1 MSQQEVQ
8 VTDNTEQL
16 DAMAAM
22 SDEDFLNS
30 LADAESK
37 QLEESKEPDEKVT
50 DTQEVKSTEEVTAK
64 DTTETVVAVAEGT
77 VVPPVVEQTS
87 DEINYKEFYE
97 RVTKPFKANGR
108 EIVVTNPDDLITLAQ
123 KGTDYVKKMTELKP
137 LKRIN
142 KLLQDNGIAEDDL
155 AYLIDLKAK
164 KPEAIAKLLKDSEVD
179 LYQFDVE
186 QGKDYKPVAPT
197 YNEVNEE
204 LTTVLDDLEKNSSTF
219 KQTIAVIGQQWDANS
234 RNFIAQNPN
243 LVRVIDAQIANGA
256 FAKIDTIMQ
265 YERAVGRLDGMTDL
279 EAYVA
284 IEKQL
289 AAKQPTPPQANTT
302 TQAVVTQQQ
311 QQQASKPSTVDARKQ
326 AAPPRQ
332 TKTDTPPLKINS
344 PALSDADF
352 LKELAKAGY

>member
-64 DTTETVVAVAEGT
+64 ETTESVAA
-77 VVPPVVEQTS
+77 VPPVVGQAS

-155 AYLIDLKAK
+155 TYLIDLKAK

-186 QGKDYKPVAPT
+186 QGNDYKPVAPT

-204 LTTVLDDLEKNSSTF
+204 LTNVLDDLEKNSSTF
-219 KQTIAVIGQQWDANS
+219 KQTIAVIGQQWDEHS

-243 LVRVIDAQIANGA
+243 LVRIIDAQIANGA

-289 AAKQPTPPQANTT
+289 AAKQTVPPA
-302 TQAVVTQQQ
+302 VTQQQ
-311 QQQASKPSTVDARKQ
+311 QQPSKPSTVAARRQ

>member
-64 DTTETVVAVAEGT
+64 ETTESVAA
-77 VVPPVVEQTS
+77 VPPVVGQAS

-155 AYLIDLKAK
+155 TYLIDLKAK

-186 QGKDYKPVAPT
+186 QGNDYKPVAPT

-204 LTTVLDDLEKNSSTF
+204 LTNVLDDLEKNSSTF
-219 KQTIAVIGQQWDANS
+219 KQTIAVIGQQWDDHS

-243 LVRVIDAQIANGA
+243 LVRIIDAQIANGA

-289 AAKQPTPPQANTT
+289 AAKQTVPPA
-302 TQAVVTQQQ
+302 VTQQQ
-311 QQQASKPSTVDARKQ
+311 QQPSKPSTVDARRQ

>member
-37 QLEESKEPDEKVT
+37 HLEESKEPEQKVT

-64 DTTETVVAVAEGT
+64 ETTETVV
-77 VVPPVVEQTS
+77 EQTS
-87 DEINYKEFYE
+87 GEVNYKEFYE

-204 LTTVLDDLEKNSSTF
+204 LTNVLDDLEKNSPTF
-219 KQTIAVIGQQWDANS
+219 KQTIAVIGQQWDEHS

-243 LVRVIDAQIANGA
+243 LVRIIDAQIANGA

-289 AAKQPTPPQANTT
+289 AAKQTVPAQTNTT
-302 TQAVVTQQQ
+302 VPPVVTQQQ
-311 QQQASKPSTVDARKQ
+311 QQPSKPSTIDARRQ

>member
-64 DTTETVVAVAEGT
+64 ETTESVAA
-77 VVPPVVEQTS
+77 VPPVVGQAS

-186 QGKDYKPVAPT
+186 QGNDYKPVAPT

-219 KQTIAVIGQQWDANS
+219 KQTIAVIGQQWDEHS

-243 LVRVIDAQIANGA
+243 LVRIIDAQIANGA

-289 AAKQPTPPQANTT
+289 AAKQTVPPA
-302 TQAVVTQQQ
+302 VTQQQ
-311 QQQASKPSTVDARKQ
+311 QQPSKPSTVDARRQ

>member
-64 DTTETVVAVAEGT
+64 ETTESVAA
-77 VVPPVVEQTS
+77 VPPVVGQAS

-155 AYLIDLKAK
+155 TYLIDLKAK

-186 QGKDYKPVAPT
+186 QGNDYKPVAPT

-204 LTTVLDDLEKNSSTF
+204 LTNVLDDLEKNSSTF
-219 KQTIAVIGQQWDANS
+219 KQTIAVIGQQWDEHS

-243 LVRVIDAQIANGA
+243 LVRIIDAQIANGA

-289 AAKQPTPPQANTT
+289 AAKQTVPPA
-302 TQAVVTQQQ
+302 VTQQQ
-311 QQQASKPSTVDARKQ
+311 QQPSKPSTVDARRQ

>member
-64 DTTETVVAVAEGT
+64 DTTET
-77 VVPPVVEQTS
+77 VVEQTS

-186 QGKDYKPVAPT
+186 QGNDYKPVAPT
-197 YNEVNEE
+197 YNEVTEE

-219 KQTIAVIGQQWDANS
+219 KQTIAVIGQQWDEHS

-243 LVRVIDAQIANGA
+243 LVRIIDAQIANGA

-289 AAKQPTPPQANTT
+289 AAKQTVPP
-302 TQAVVTQQQ
+302 VVNRQQQ
-311 QQQASKPSTVDARKQ
+311 QPSKPSTVDARRQ

>member
-64 DTTETVVAVAEGT
+64 ETTQSVAA
-77 VVPPVVEQTS
+77 VPPVVGQAS

-164 KPEAIAKLLKDSEVD
+164 KPEAIAKLLNDSEVD

-204 LTTVLDDLEKNSSTF
+204 LTNVLDDLEKNSSTF
-219 KQTIAVIGQQWDANS
+219 KQTIAVIGQQWDEHS

-243 LVRVIDAQIANGA
+243 LVRIIDAQIANGA

-289 AAKQPTPPQANTT
+289 AAKQTVPP
-302 TQAVVTQQQ
+302 VVNRQQQ
-311 QQQASKPSTVDARKQ
+311 QPSKPSTVDARRQ

>member
-1 MSQQEVQ
+1 MSQQEVP
-8 VTDNTEQL
+8 VNDNTEQL

-22 SDEDFLNS
+22 SDEDFLSS
-30 LADAESK
+30 LASAESK

-64 DTTETVVAVAEGT
+64 ETTESVAA
-77 VVPPVVEQTS
+77 VPPVVGQAS

-186 QGKDYKPVAPT
+186 QGNDYKPEAPT

-204 LTTVLDDLEKNSSTF
+204 LTNVLDDLEKNSSTF
-219 KQTIAVIGQQWDANS
+219 RQTIAVIGQQWDEHS

-243 LVRVIDAQIANGA
+243 LVRIIDAQIANGA

-289 AAKQPTPPQANTT
+289 AAKQTVPP
-302 TQAVVTQQQ
+302 VVTQQQ
-311 QQQASKPSTVDARKQ
+311 QQPSKPSTVDARRQ

>member
-64 DTTETVVAVAEGT
+64 DTTET
-77 VVPPVVEQTS
+77 VVEQTS

-186 QGKDYKPVAPT
+186 QGNDYKPVAPT
-197 YNEVNEE
+197 YNEVTEE

-219 KQTIAVIGQQWDANS
+219 KQTIAVIGQQWDEHS

-243 LVRVIDAQIANGA
+243 LVRIIDAQIANGA

-289 AAKQPTPPQANTT
+289 AAKQTVPP
-302 TQAVVTQQQ
+302 VVTQQQ
-311 QQQASKPSTVDARKQ
+311 QQPSKPSTVDARRQ

-344 PALSDADF
+344 AALSDADF

>member
-64 DTTETVVAVAEGT
+64 DTTET
-77 VVPPVVEQTS
+77 VVEQTS

-186 QGKDYKPVAPT
+186 QGNDYKPVAPT

-219 KQTIAVIGQQWDANS
+219 KQTIAVIGQQWDEHS

-243 LVRVIDAQIANGA
+243 LVRIIDAQIANGA

-289 AAKQPTPPQANTT
+289 AAKQTVPP
-302 TQAVVTQQQ
+302 VVNRQQQ
-311 QQQASKPSTVDARKQ
+311 QPSKPSTVDARRQ

>member
-1 MSQQEVQ
+1 MSQQEIPVN
-8 VTDNTEQL
+8 DNTEQL

-30 LADAESK
+30 LASAESK

-64 DTTETVVAVAEGT
+64 ETTETVAAVAEEGT
-77 VVPPVVEQTS
+77 TVPPVVEQAS

-142 KLLQDNGIAEDDL
+142 KLLQDNGIVEDDL
-155 AYLIDLKAK
+155 ALLIDLKAK

-219 KQTIAVIGQQWDANS
+219 KQTIAVIGQQWDEHS

-289 AAKQPTPPQANTT
+289 AAKQTVPPQANTT
-302 TQAVVTQQQ
+302 VPPVVSQQQ
-311 QQQASKPSTVDARKQ
+311 QPSKPSTVDARKQ

-332 TKTDTPPLKINS
+332 TKTDTPPMKINS

>member
-37 QLEESKEPDEKVT
+37 HLEESKEPEQKVT

-64 DTTETVVAVAEGT
+64 ETTESVAA
-77 VVPPVVEQTS
+77 VPPVVGQTS

-142 KLLQDNGIAEDDL
+142 KLLQDNSIAEDDL

-197 YNEVNEE
+197 YNEVHEE
-204 LTTVLDDLEKNSSTF
+204 LTNVLDDLEKNSPTF
-219 KQTIAVIGQQWDANS
+219 KQTIAVIGQQWDEHS

-243 LVRVIDAQIANGA
+243 LVRIIDAQIANGA

-289 AAKQPTPPQANTT
+289 AAKQTVPPQTNTT
-302 TQAVVTQQQ
+302 VPPVVNQQQ
-311 QQQASKPSTVDARKQ
+311 PSKPSTVDARRQ

>member
-64 DTTETVVAVAEGT
+64 ETTESVAA
-77 VVPPVVEQTS
+77 VPPVVGQAS

-142 KLLQDNGIAEDDL
+142 KLLQDNGIVEDDL

-164 KPEAIAKLLKDSEVD
+164 KPEAIAKLLNDSEVD

-204 LTTVLDDLEKNSSTF
+204 LTNVLDDLEKNSSTF
-219 KQTIAVIGQQWDANS
+219 KQTIAVIGQQWDEHS

-243 LVRVIDAQIANGA
+243 LVRIIDAQIANGA
-256 FAKIDTIMQ
+256 FAKIDSIMQ

-289 AAKQPTPPQANTT
+289 AAKQTVPP
-302 TQAVVTQQQ
+302 VVNRQQQ
-311 QQQASKPSTVDARKQ
+311 QPSKPSTVDARRQ

>member
-64 DTTETVVAVAEGT
+64 ETTESVAA
-77 VVPPVVEQTS
+77 VPPVVGQAS

-155 AYLIDLKAK
+155 TYLIDLKAK

-186 QGKDYKPVAPT
+186 QGNDYKPVAPT

-219 KQTIAVIGQQWDANS
+219 KQTIAVIGQQWDEHS

-243 LVRVIDAQIANGA
+243 LVRIIDAQIANGA

-289 AAKQPTPPQANTT
+289 AAKQTVPP
-302 TQAVVTQQQ
+302 VVTQQQ
-311 QQQASKPSTVDARKQ
+311 QQPSKPSTVDARRQ

>member
-64 DTTETVVAVAEGT
+64 ETTESVAA
-77 VVPPVVEQTS
+77 VPPVVGQAS

-186 QGKDYKPVAPT
+186 QGNDYKPVAPT

-204 LTTVLDDLEKNSSTF
+204 LTNVLDDLEKNSSTF
-219 KQTIAVIGQQWDANS
+219 KQTIAVIGQQWDEHS

-243 LVRVIDAQIANGA
+243 LVRIIDAQIANGA

-289 AAKQPTPPQANTT
+289 AAKQTVPPA
-302 TQAVVTQQQ
+302 VTQQQ
-311 QQQASKPSTVDARKQ
+311 QQPSKPSTVDARRQ

>member
-64 DTTETVVAVAEGT
+64 ETTESVAA
-77 VVPPVVEQTS
+77 VPPVVGQAS

-186 QGKDYKPVAPT
+186 QGNDYKPVAPT

-204 LTTVLDDLEKNSSTF
+204 LTNVLDDLEKNSSTF
-219 KQTIAVIGQQWDANS
+219 KQTIAVIGQQWDEHS

-243 LVRVIDAQIANGA
+243 LVRIIDAQIANGA

-289 AAKQPTPPQANTT
+289 AAKQTVPP
-302 TQAVVTQQQ
+302 VVTQQQ
-311 QQQASKPSTVDARKQ
+311 QQPSKPSTVDARRQ

>member
-64 DTTETVVAVAEGT
+64 ETTESVAA
-77 VVPPVVEQTS
+77 VPPVVGQAS
-87 DEINYKEFYE
+87 GEINYKEFYE

-155 AYLIDLKAK
+155 TYLIDLKAK

-186 QGKDYKPVAPT
+186 QGNDYKPVAPT

-204 LTTVLDDLEKNSSTF
+204 LTNVLDDLEKNSSTF
-219 KQTIAVIGQQWDANS
+219 KQTIAVIGQQWDEHS

-243 LVRVIDAQIANGA
+243 LVRIIDAQIANGA

-289 AAKQPTPPQANTT
+289 AAKQTVPP
-302 TQAVVTQQQ
+302 VVTQQQ
-311 QQQASKPSTVDARKQ
+311 QQPSKPSTVDARRQ

>member
-64 DTTETVVAVAEGT
+64 ETTESVAA
-77 VVPPVVEQTS
+77 VPPVVGQAS

-186 QGKDYKPVAPT
+186 QGNDYKPVAPT
-197 YNEVNEE
+197 YNEVTEE
-204 LTTVLDDLEKNSSTF
+204 LTTVLDDLEKNSPTF
-219 KQTIAVIGQQWDANS
+219 KQTIAVIGQQWDEHS

-243 LVRVIDAQIANGA
+243 LVRIIDAQIANGA

-289 AAKQPTPPQANTT
+289 AAKQTVPP
-302 TQAVVTQQQ
+302 VVTQQQ
-311 QQQASKPSTVDARKQ
+311 QQPSKPSTVDARRQ

>member
-64 DTTETVVAVAEGT
+64 ETTESVAA
-77 VVPPVVEQTS
+77 VPPVVGQAS

-155 AYLIDLKAK
+155 TYLIDLKAK

-186 QGKDYKPVAPT
+186 QGNDYKPVAPT

-204 LTTVLDDLEKNSSTF
+204 LTNVLDDLEKNSSTF
-219 KQTIAVIGQQWDANS
+219 KQTIAVIGQQWDEHS

-243 LVRVIDAQIANGA
+243 LVRIIDAQIANGA

-289 AAKQPTPPQANTT
+289 AAKQTVPP
-302 TQAVVTQQQ
+302 VVTQQQ
-311 QQQASKPSTVDARKQ
+311 QQPSKPSTVDARRQ

>member
-22 SDEDFLNS
+22 SDEDFLSS
-30 LADAESK
+30 LASAESK

-64 DTTETVVAVAEGT
+64 ETTESVAA
-77 VVPPVVEQTS
+77 VPPVVGQAS

-142 KLLQDNGIAEDDL
+142 KLLQDSGIAEDDL

-186 QGKDYKPVAPT
+186 QGNDYKPVAPT

-204 LTTVLDDLEKNSSTF
+204 LTNVLDDLEKNSSTF
-219 KQTIAVIGQQWDANS
+219 KQTIAVIGQQWDEHS

-243 LVRVIDAQIANGA
+243 LLRIIDAQIANGA

-265 YERAVGRLDGMTDL
+265 YERTVGRLDGMTDL
-279 EAYVA
+279 EAYAA

-289 AAKQPTPPQANTT
+289 AAKQTVPP
-302 TQAVVTQQQ
+302 VVTQQQ
-311 QQQASKPSTVDARKQ
+311 QQPSKPSTVDARRQ

>member
-50 DTQEVKSTEEVTAK
+50 DTQEVKSTES
-64 DTTETVVAVAEGT
+64 VAA
-77 VVPPVVEQTS
+77 VPPVVGQAS

-186 QGKDYKPVAPT
+186 QGNDYKPVAPT

-204 LTTVLDDLEKNSSTF
+204 LTNVLDDLEKNSSTF
-219 KQTIAVIGQQWDANS
+219 KQTIAVIGQQWDEHS

-243 LVRVIDAQIANGA
+243 LVRIIDAQIANGA

-289 AAKQPTPPQANTT
+289 AAKQTVPPA
-302 TQAVVTQQQ
+302 VTQQQ
-311 QQQASKPSTVDARKQ
+311 QQPSKPSTVAARRQ

-344 PALSDADF
+344 AALSDADF

>member
-1 MSQQEVQ
+1 MTRNSMSQQEVQ

-64 DTTETVVAVAEGT
+64 ETTESVAA
-77 VVPPVVEQTS
+77 VPPVVGQAS

-186 QGKDYKPVAPT
+186 QGNDYKPVAPT

-204 LTTVLDDLEKNSSTF
+204 LTNVLDDLEKNSSTF
-219 KQTIAVIGQQWDANS
+219 KQTIAVIGQQWDEHS

-243 LVRVIDAQIANGA
+243 LVRIIDAQIANGA

-289 AAKQPTPPQANTT
+289 AAKQTVPP
-302 TQAVVTQQQ
+302 VVTQQQ
-311 QQQASKPSTVDARKQ
+311 QQPSKPSTVDARRQ

>member
-16 DAMAAM
+16 NAMAAM

-64 DTTETVVAVAEGT
+64 ETTESVAA
-77 VVPPVVEQTS
+77 VPPVVGQAS

-155 AYLIDLKAK
+155 TYLIDLKAK

-186 QGKDYKPVAPT
+186 QGNDYKPVAPT

-204 LTTVLDDLEKNSSTF
+204 LTNVLDDLEKNSSTF
-219 KQTIAVIGQQWDANS
+219 KQTIAVIGQQWDEHS

-243 LVRVIDAQIANGA
+243 LVRIIDAQIANGA

-289 AAKQPTPPQANTT
+289 AAKQTVPP
-302 TQAVVTQQQ
+302 VVTQQQ
-311 QQQASKPSTVDARKQ
+311 QQPSKPSTVDARRQ

>member
-50 DTQEVKSTEEVTAK
+50 DTQEVKSTES
-64 DTTETVVAVAEGT
+64 VAA
-77 VVPPVVEQTS
+77 VPPVVGQAS

-179 LYQFDVE
+179 LYQFVVE
-186 QGKDYKPVAPT
+186 QGNDYKPVAPT

-204 LTTVLDDLEKNSSTF
+204 LTNVLDDLEKNSSTF
-219 KQTIAVIGQQWDANS
+219 KQTIAVIGQQWDEHS

-243 LVRVIDAQIANGA
+243 LVRIIDAQIANGA

-289 AAKQPTPPQANTT
+289 AAKQTVPPA
-302 TQAVVTQQQ
+302 VTQQQ
-311 QQQASKPSTVDARKQ
+311 QQPSKPSTVAARRQ

-344 PALSDADF
+344 AALSDADF

>member
-16 DAMAAM
+16 DAKASM

-64 DTTETVVAVAEGT
+64 ETTESVAA
-77 VVPPVVEQTS
+77 VPPVVGQAS

-186 QGKDYKPVAPT
+186 QGNDYKPVAPT

-204 LTTVLDDLEKNSSTF
+204 LTNVLDDLEKNSSTF
-219 KQTIAVIGQQWDANS
+219 KQTIAVIGQQWDEHS

-243 LVRVIDAQIANGA
+243 LVRIIDAQIANGA

-289 AAKQPTPPQANTT
+289 AAKQTVPP
-302 TQAVVTQQQ
+302 VVTQQQ
-311 QQQASKPSTVDARKQ
+311 QQPSKPSTVDARRQ